1 MAERIASIKM
11 WSTVFPGLGFF
22 VDLGSVLVLGV
33 GAYMVVQG
41 QMTLGTLVA
50 FMAYIVSFYEPIR
63 RLTDIDN
70 IIQQA
75 VAAAERIFE
84 LLDVSPD
91 IKDAPGAVAL
101 DEVRGEVR
109 FEDVHFR
116 YGDGEE
122 VLHDV
127 DFTVRPGEVVALVG
141 PSGAGK
147 TSIANLLCRFYDPT
161 HGRVLLDGHDLRDA
175 QVASLRSHVA
185 VVLQDTFLFN
195 GTVRRNLLYGK
206 PDAGDEELIAAAR
219 AAYAHDFIVTHART
233 GMTRRSASGG

>member
-1 MAERIASIKM
+1 MKERIASIRM

-22 VDLGSVLVLGV
+22 VDLGGVLVLGV
-33 GAYMVVQG
+33 GAVMAVMG
-41 QMTLGTLVA
+41 QITLGTLVA
-50 FMAYIVSFYEPIR
+50 FTAYMVSFYEPIR

-84 LLDVSPD
+84 LFDKTPDV
-91 IKDAPGAVAL
+91 KDAPGAIAL
-101 DEVRGEVR
+101 PNVTGEVC
-109 FEDVHFR
+109 FDDVHFH
-116 YGDGEE
+116 YGDGDE

-161 HGRVLLDGHDLRDA
+161 HGRVLLDGHDLREL

-206 PDAGDEELIAAAR
+206 PDASERRADGRRESSLRTRFRHGDAPG
-219 AAYAHDFIVTHART
+219 V
-233 GMTRRSASGG
+233 